1 MLYLPDN
8 KYMDG
13 LSTVWKEVIISIT
26 SGMAGIAA
34 LTAGYS
40 NFFLILILFI
50 RNILSLRGISR
61 DMERIHYHY

>member
-1 MLYLPDN
+1 MLYLPHN

-34 LTAGYS
+34 LAAGY
-40 NFFLILILFI
+40 
-50 RNILSLRGISR
+50 
-61 DMERIHYHY
+61 